1 MTGLPIP
8 RVDRIFCP
16 SHGNRIYASTPG
28 GICHLKHRETQWQSS
43 HLVLQWRQN
52 ERREL
57 GGAAFI
63 TAYWRGL
70 YFGLL
75 QEEAK

>member
-1 MTGLPIP
+1 M
-8 RVDRIFCP
+8 
-16 SHGNRIYASTPG
+16 
-28 GICHLKHRETQWQSS
+28 QWG
-43 HLVLQWRQN
+43 RN

-70 YFGLL
+70 YFGLID
-75 QEEAK
+75 EPADGAP